1 MCVFFLAATLPEISK
16 IIGDEWKKLN
26 EEAKQV
32 SLHLEAIL
40 YSIKFIQDWM
50 EKAKVLRLDYEIEV
64 HNFKRQLAEQNGVPM
79 QPPKP
84 SKKKATPSSPSVGE
98 KRTSGEANQSSAKK
112 Q

>member
-1 MCVFFLAATLPEISK
+1 
-16 IIGDEWKKLN
+16 
-26 EEAKQV
+26 
-32 SLHLEAIL
+32 
-40 YSIKFIQDWM
+40 M

-84 SKKKATPSSPSVGE
+84 TKKKVTPSSPSVGE
-98 KRTSGEANQSSAKK
+98 KRTQSEANKSAKK